1 MDFGSQWQNKAE
13 QTKFCIF
20 SSKYN
25 TSVLE
30 LVFIKIEVLLM
41 VGTVQFQAAYTIGYL
56 QKLALNIVWA
66 DKEGIRWIVD
76 NESKFKVKLIKIK
89 TRKSQSS
96 RICITRLNFDS
107 DISVW
112 WSSSGDFASEIT
124 SASICFFKYNQKSYH
139 FTKHLSN

>member
-56 QKLALNIVWA
+56 QKLALNIV
-66 DKEGIRWIVD
+66 
-76 NESKFKVKLIKIK
+76 
-89 TRKSQSS
+89 
-96 RICITRLNFDS
+96 
-107 DISVW
+107 
-112 WSSSGDFASEIT
+112 
-124 SASICFFKYNQKSYH
+124 
-139 FTKHLSN
+139 